1 MTEELFEPR
10 PRFKGC
16 PPICLHANLP
26 AFKSAQEAAH
36 FARNPSLIKWFC
48 VECYHWHAWFKSPAP
63 AGGSSGTSREERIP
77 EHIARLAKGE

>member
-1 MTEELFEPR
+1 MCEVFELK

-26 AFKSAQEAAH
+26 AFDSPKAAAE
-36 FARNPSLIKWFC
+36 FVRNPILIKWFC
-48 VECYHWHAWFKSPAP
+48 TVCYHWHAWFKSPAP